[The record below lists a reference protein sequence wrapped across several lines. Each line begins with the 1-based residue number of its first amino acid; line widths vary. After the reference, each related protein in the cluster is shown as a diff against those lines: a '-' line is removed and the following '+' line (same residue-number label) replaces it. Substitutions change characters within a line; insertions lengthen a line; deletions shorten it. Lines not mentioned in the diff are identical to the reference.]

1 MKWEKIN
8 NNIIKRMYK
17 EEKVIYHN
25 DGNFTAVMN
34 KNYTSAVVI
43 PNCFLYVD
51 MSKSK
56 YNVIDEVID
65 KYLETVEDIKT
76 NKYKL
81 TLNYIKKINVS
92 GKEVDA
98 AVFHSNEMDFNVYID
113 TNLLKDFSTTDCEFY
128 GTSKTGVVS
137 IIENNI
143 LVGVVCPTR
152 IADNMSA

>member
-51 MSKSK
+51 MGKSK
-56 YNVIDEVID
+56 YNEVNECIDR
-65 KYLETVEDIKT
+65 YFETVEDIKT

-81 TLNYIKKINVS
+81 TLNYIKKINVYT
-92 GKEVDA
+92 KEVNA
-98 AVFHSNEMDFNVYID
+98 AVFHSNEMDFDVYID

-143 LVGVVCPTR
+143 LVGVVCPIR

>member
-17 EEKVIYHN
+17 EEKVLYYN
-25 DGNFTAVMN
+25 DGNFTTVMD

-56 YNVIDEVID
+56 YNKVNECID
-65 KYLETVEDIKT
+65 KYLGTVEYIKT

-81 TLNYIKKINVS
+81 TLNYIKKINAY
-92 GKEVDA
+92 GKEVNA
-98 AVFHSNEMDFNVYID
+98 AVFHSNEMDFDVYID

-128 GTSKTGVVS
+128 GISKTGVVS
-137 IIENNI
+137 IIENNN
-143 LVGVVCPTR
+143 LVGIVCPINIT
-152 IADNMSA
+152 DDK